1 MPPQENEIVLEAWH
15 VRLWYRYRDGW
26 SNRHMRFSAAMGL
39 VAFAL
44 SVIAS
49 FWAIAYATA
58 RASNSVTDII
68 LSNIPIFDVDGIM
81 VAGTLLLIMV
91 ILLLFLNKPQR
102 VPFGLFTLA
111 LFFFIRSAF
120 TVATHVAAYP
130 IPSGNTPDLNSA
142 MGKFVFGFGGDLFFS
157 AHTAV
162 PFLMALLFWQNPKLR
177 YLFLLW
183 SVFFGVVVLLGH
195 LHYTIDV
202 FAAYFITYGIYEL
215 AVRFFPRTYAYWL
228 AAE

>member
-1 MPPQENEIVLEAWH
+1 MQQGDEVIIEAWH
-15 VRLWYRYRDGW
+15 VRVWQRYRESWLDKQI
-26 SNRHMRFSAAMGL
+26 RFSTGVGL
-39 VAFAL
+39 IAFAL
-44 SVIAS
+44 SVAVS
-49 FWAIAYATA
+49 LSAIAYATA

-68 LSNIPIFDVDGIM
+68 LSNVPIFDVDGIM
-81 VAGTLLLIMV
+81 VAGTLLLIIV
-91 ILLLFLNKPQR
+91 ITLLLLHHPKR
-102 VPFGLFTLA
+102 LPFGLDTLA

-130 IPSGNTPDLNSA
+130 IPVANTPDLNTA
-142 MGKFVFGFGGDLFFS
+142 VGKFVFGFGGDLFFS

-162 PFLMALLFWQNPKLR
+162 PFLMALLFWENLKLR

-202 FAAYFITYGIYEL
+202 FAAYFITYGIYKL
-215 AVRFFPRTYAYWL
+215 AVQFFPQAYAYWF